1 MQTTD
6 SQEIVKRFFQALA
19 FLKDAKVIRG
29 KQTFTREHGIN
40 RWNMNTLEKNPESDI
55 FQVAWLKYLIDDYG
69 LSAHW
74 LLTGQGDMFMIKQKT
89 GAQTGC
95 I

>member
-1 MQTTD
+1 
-6 SQEIVKRFFQALA
+6 
-19 FLKDAKVIRG
+19 
-29 KQTFTREHGIN
+29 
-40 RWNMNTLEKNPESDI
+40 MNTLEKNPESDI